1 MSDPDPQLIVVMGV
15 SGCGK
20 TTVGIAL
27 AEALGVGFHD
37 ADDFHSEANIVKMSQ
52 GTPLNDND
60 REPWLQSIVNFS
72 TTQCQSGI
80 SLIVACSALKKK
92 YRDHLRELDYPV
104 SYVHLQAPFEIIHER
119 MKQRSGHFM
128 PESLLRSQFEALEDP
143 AGEAGVH
150 TVSIE
155 QPITMAVSQAIELLG
170 LSPES

>member
-1 MSDPDPQLIVVMGV
+1 M
-15 SGCGK
+15 
-20 TTVGIAL
+20 
-27 AEALGVGFHD
+27 
-37 ADDFHSEANIVKMSQ
+37 
-52 GTPLNDND
+52 
-60 REPWLQSIVNFS
+60 
-72 TTQCQSGI
+72 
-80 SLIVACSALKKK
+80 
-92 YRDHLRELDYPV
+92 